1 MKKIINYLKENRKY
15 IMTIF
20 IITFIWGFITH
31 GYMFFNSN
39 LTHDSF
45 MESIANQSVSDWKMA
60 LGRIFYM
67 PCLYLTRGIIT
78 QPWLI
83 GIISLII
90 ISIAAILILKIFKVK
105 EDNNWINIL
114 VPGILTTNITV
125 IALCGSFIHDMDVDM
140 FAMLMSVLSVYLW
153 RNYKKGYLLGIIPL
167 LLSLGIYQSYISVTI
182 TLIILL
188 SVLDLLK
195 EKDYQKVIKNGLLSM
210 LMIGIAC
217 IIYLFLLKIIP
228 LIFNVYL
235 ISNNYNS
242 VDTFTNMSL
251 ISLIKESVYTYL
263 STIKNILLPSTI
275 YNKYI
280 IVLIHLILIASTGY
294 EVISKMIKNK
304 TPIISKLLIIVLIG
318 LLPLAMNICRVLTNG
333 MSHTL
338 MVFAFWLSYLFVLLI
353 LNDTKIKKLKYFNIF
368 LIILILFGNIR
379 LANTFYATK
388 EMATEQTSNYLNR
401 VAYSIES
408 FEHYIP
414 GETKVMFIGVP
425 DMKLELNDSSDS
437 MRLLAGAANDFAL
450 ITGEASRYE
459 RYFKR
464 ILHSNINAVDTKE
477 YKNLDIDYINS
488 MPKYPNKNSI
498 QYLDDVLI
506 VKLGEF
512 ESY

>member
-83 GIISLII
+83 GIISLIF
-90 ISIAAILILKIFKVK
+90 ISIAAILILKMFKVK

-114 VPGILTTNITV
+114 VPGILTTNITI

-195 EKDYQKVIKNGLLSM
+195 EKDYQKVIKNGLLSI

-217 IIYLFLLKIIP
+217 IIYLFLLKI
-228 LIFNVYL
+228 
-235 ISNNYNS
+235 
-242 VDTFTNMSL
+242 
-251 ISLIKESVYTYL
+251 
-263 STIKNILLPSTI
+263 
-275 YNKYI
+275 
-280 IVLIHLILIASTGY
+280 
-294 EVISKMIKNK
+294 
-304 TPIISKLLIIVLIG
+304 
-318 LLPLAMNICRVLTNG
+318 R
-333 MSHTL
+333 
-338 MVFAFWLSYLFVLLI
+338 
-353 LNDTKIKKLKYFNIF
+353 
-368 LIILILFGNIR
+368 
-379 LANTFYATK
+379 
-388 EMATEQTSNYLNR
+388 
-401 VAYSIES
+401 
-408 FEHYIP
+408 
-414 GETKVMFIGVP
+414 
-425 DMKLELNDSSDS
+425 
-437 MRLLAGAANDFAL
+437 
-450 ITGEASRYE
+450 
-459 RYFKR
+459 
-464 ILHSNINAVDTKE
+464 
-477 YKNLDIDYINS
+477 
-488 MPKYPNKNSI
+488 
-498 QYLDDVLI
+498 
-506 VKLGEF
+506 
-512 ESY
+512 